1 MLFRYTLPIIIY
13 VGLVG
18 AFNINQPKS
27 ISQPL
32 KNVVQVGNSNDNH
45 ISSTANVNNQ
55 MLLSLPGTT
64 TKSVLTK
71 QAAAIVTAMSL
82 MFSVVLVPD
91 AAIAS
96 DRAAQVSL
104 DRIPPTT
111 ISIQIQDLPVVGNLI
126 SGYYTK
132 VDKASFKGV
141 EPSIVIQSPKD
152 KIGAISA
159 IAKGGHL
166 EFDING
172 KISTHLDVDVAADEA
187 GKLKVLVQSNLIPK
201 LPFKNMASSA
211 FTTPIVGGKESAWN
225 IVTNLGTGESY
236 YYNVKTGV
244 TQYERP
250 DRI

>member
-1 MLFRYTLPIIIY
+1 LLSVLFEIKIGEIMPFRHTILLIALLQCSAFHVNRYQHKTSCIKSNANNGQYP
-13 VGLVG
+13 LVLEMTK
-18 AFNINQPKS
+18 QSSSDKMT
-27 ISQPL
+27 
-32 KNVVQVGNSNDNH
+32 NH
-45 ISSTANVNNQ
+45 I
-55 MLLSLPGTT
+55 TT
-64 TKSVLTK
+64 M
-71 QAAAIVTAMSL
+71 VTAMSL
-82 MFSVVLVPD
+82 LFSVAMTPD

-104 DRIPPTT
+104 DKIPPTT
-111 ISIQIQDLPVVGNLI
+111 ISIQIQDLPVIGNVL

-132 VDKASFKGV
+132 VDKAAFKGI

-166 EFDING
+166 EFDVNG
-172 KISTHLDVDVAADEA
+172 KLSTHLDVDVAADEA

-211 FTTPIVGGKESAWN
+211 FTTPIVNGKESPWN

-236 YYNVKTGV
+236 YYNAKSGV

-250 DRI
+250 ERI